1 MSSSG
6 ISSRWP
12 GTATLRGELPHELLL
27 TKTTDVELHDELF
40 LRTADVELHDEL
52 FLAKTAD
59 R

>member
-1 MSSSG
+1 MSLT
-6 ISSRWP
+6 SR
-12 GTATLRGELPHELLL
+12 LRGELPHELLL